1 MRALASRRRLPSFL
15 PSLFNAQTMKISEIK
30 QALVEVEAVNFRL
43 PTGEYLPAHFHVTEV
58 GLVSKHFIDCGGV
71 ERQEKVANFQLW
83 EAGDYDHRLAPQKFL
98 HILDLSQRL
107 LGSEDL
113 DIEVEY
119 QQATI
124 GKFGLTREGND
135 FVLTPKQTAC
145 LAQDACGIPPKDFA
159 LPQLQLAGCTP
170 GGGCC

>member
-1 MRALASRRRLPSFL
+1 
-15 PSLFNAQTMKISEIK
+15 MKISEMK
-30 QALVEVEAVNFRL
+30 QSLAGLDAVTFRL
-43 PTGEYLPAHFHVTEV
+43 PSGEYLPAHFHVTEV

-71 ERQEKVANFQLW
+71 ERKETVANFQLW

-98 HILDLSQRL
+98 HILNLSEQI
-107 LGSEDL
+107 LGSADL

-135 FVLTPKQTAC
+135 FVLTHKQTAC
-145 LAQDACGIPPKDFA
+145 LAQDACGIPAAQQFA
-159 LPQLQLAGCTP
+159 LPQLQTAGSCTP

>member
-1 MRALASRRRLPSFL
+1 
-15 PSLFNAQTMKISEIK
+15 MKISEMK
-30 QALVEVEAVNFRL
+30 EALNGLDAVSFRL
-43 PTGEYLPAHFHVTEV
+43 PDGTQLPVHFHVTEV

-71 ERQEKVANFQLW
+71 ERRETVANFQLW

-98 HILDLSQRL
+98 HILHLSEKI
-107 LGSEDL
+107 LGREDL

-124 GKFGLTREGND
+124 GKFGLAFDGTD
-135 FVLTPKQTAC
+135 FLLTAKHTAC
-145 LAQDACGIPPKDFA
+145 LAQDACGAPANQQFA
-159 LPQLQLAGCTP
+159 LPQLQVAGCAP

>member
-1 MRALASRRRLPSFL
+1 MKIAELKQALAEVAAVRFRLPS
-15 PSLFNAQTMKISEIK
+15 
-30 QALVEVEAVNFRL
+30 
-43 PTGEYLPAHFHVTEV
+43 GEYLPAHFHVTEV

-71 ERQEKVANFQLW
+71 ERREKVANFQLW

-98 HILDLSQRL
+98 RILELSQRI
-107 LGSEDL
+107 LGSDDL

-124 GKFGLTREGND
+124 GKFGLARAGSD

-145 LAQDACGIPPKDFA
+145 LAPDACGLPAAPAFA
-159 LPQLQLAGCTP
+159 LPQLQVAGCTP

>member
-1 MRALASRRRLPSFL
+1 
-15 PSLFNAQTMKISEIK
+15 MKISEMK
-30 QALVEVEAVNFRL
+30 QSLAGLDAVNFRL
-43 PTGEYLPAHFHVTEV
+43 PSGEYLPAHFHVTEV

-71 ERQEKVANFQLW
+71 ERRETVANFQLW

-98 HILDLSQRL
+98 HILKLSEKI

-119 QQATI
+119 QQDTI
-124 GKFGLTREGND
+124 GKFGLTQEGDD

-145 LAQDACGIPPKDFA
+145 LAQDACGIPSHQLVA
-159 LPQLQLAGCTP
+159 LPQAQAASCCTP

>member
-1 MRALASRRRLPSFL
+1 
-15 PSLFNAQTMKISEIK
+15 MKISEIK
-30 QALVEVEAVNFRL
+30 QALAEVEAVNFRL

-58 GLVSKHFIDCGGV
+58 GLVNKHFIDCGGV

-83 EAGDYDHRLAPQKFL
+83 EAGDYDHRLAPLKFL
-98 HILDLSQRL
+98 HILDLSQRI
-107 LGSEDL
+107 LGAEDL

-124 GKFGLTREGND
+124 GKFGLVREGND
-135 FVLTPKQTAC
+135 FVLTSKQTAC
-145 LAQDACGIPPKDFA
+145 LAQDACGIPNAAFA
-159 LPQLQLAGCTP
+159 LPQLQTASGCTP